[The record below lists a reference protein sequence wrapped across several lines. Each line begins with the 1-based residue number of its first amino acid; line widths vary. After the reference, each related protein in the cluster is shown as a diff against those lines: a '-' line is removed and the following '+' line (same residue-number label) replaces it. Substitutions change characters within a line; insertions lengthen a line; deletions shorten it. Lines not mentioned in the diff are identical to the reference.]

1 MMGEEII
8 IVAIVFGSIFGIV
21 ALGILSSIVKTWIK
35 NKGNKSIVNDEEF
48 LSALREFKQKTDRRL
63 ANLEAIVTNEEFNPV
78 KSESGKKAV
87 TADDQKKV
95 NKKKQSSVIEIEE
108 KESDSSSK
116 TGNLRNALKE

>member
-1 MMGEEII
+1 MGEEII